1 MDLYDHPHRR
11 LNPLLNEWVLV
22 SPQRLAR
29 PWLGR
34 MEPAALVS
42 QPAYDPVC
50 YLCPGNLRAGDVRNP
65 RYEHTLVFD
74 NDFPALLSDETSLK
88 AGATNA
94 MWYDPSGSSGLLVAQ
109 PERGICRVVCFSPRH
124 DASLPCL
131 SIEELSRV
139 VDVWVEQFVSLGA
152 LPDIRHVQ
160 IFENRG
166 AAMGASNPHPHGQI
180 WANATVPNLP
190 AREGH
195 QLAAHRS
202 ARGSCLLC
210 DYLVA
215 ERDAGERIV
224 CENDVF
230 VAIIPFWAVW
240 PFETIVLPV
249 RHVTGLDELSAQDRQ
264 ALADILKRV
273 TSRYDAI
280 FAAACPY
287 SMGFHQRPTD
297 GEPHP
302 EWHLHAHFFP
312 PVLRSASVHKF
323 MVGYELL
330 AAPQRD
336 LTPERAASIFR
347 EAAGDGHD

>member
-1 MDLYDHPHRR
+1 MDAPHRR
-11 LNPLLNEWVLV
+11 FNPLLNEWVLV

-34 MEPAALVS
+34 VEPPAAAK

-65 RYEHTLVFD
+65 QYEHTFVFD
-74 NDFPALLSDETSLK
+74 NDFPALLSDG
-88 AGATNA
+88 GASAENS
-94 MWYDPSGSSGLLVAQ
+94 DPSGSSGLLVAK
-109 PERGICRVVCFSPRH
+109 PEAGICRVVCFSPRH
-124 DASLPCL
+124 DASIPCL
-131 SIEELSRV
+131 SVGELSRV

-152 LPDIRHVQ
+152 LAAISNVQ

-166 AAMGASNPHPHGQI
+166 ASMGASNPHPHGQI
-180 WANATVPNLP
+180 WANGTLPNIA

-202 ARGSCLLC
+202 SRGSCLLC
-210 DYLVA
+210 DYIAA
-215 ERDAGERIV
+215 ERHAAERIV
-224 CENDVF
+224 CENDAF
-230 VAIIPFWAVW
+230 VAIVPFWAVW

-249 RHVTGLDELSAQDRQ
+249 RHATGIDELSAGERQ
-264 ALADILKRV
+264 SLADMLKRV

-280 FAAACPY
+280 FSAACPY

-297 GEPHP
+297 GRPHP
-302 EWHLHAHFFP
+302 EWHLHAHFYP

-347 EAAGDGHD
+347 EAAGNGHD

>member
-1 MDLYDHPHRR
+1 MDAPHRR

-34 MEPAALVS
+34 VEPPPAEK
-42 QPAYDPVC
+42 QPPYDPIC
-50 YLCPGNLRAGDVRNP
+50 YLCPGNQRAGDKRNP
-65 RYEHTLVFD
+65 KYEHTFVFD
-74 NDFPALLSDETSLK
+74 NDFPALVDETSLK
-88 AGATNA
+88 AGATTSLKA
-94 MWYDPSGSSGLLVAQ
+94 RSSTNGLLIAE
-109 PERGICRVVCFSPRH
+109 PEPGICRVVCFSPRH

-131 SIEELSRV
+131 TIEELTRV
-139 VDVWVEQFVSLGA
+139 VDVWVDQFVSLGA
-152 LPDIRHVQ
+152 LPGITHVQ

-166 AAMGASNPHPHGQI
+166 ASMGASNPHPHGQI
-180 WANATVPNLP
+180 WANGSVPTLP

-195 QLAAHRS
+195 QQAAHRS
-202 ARGSCLLC
+202 SRGSCLLC
-210 DYLVA
+210 DYLAA
-215 ERDAGERIV
+215 EREAGERLV
-224 CENDVF
+224 CENEAF
-230 VAIIPFWAVW
+230 AAIVPFWAVW
-240 PFETIVLPV
+240 PFETLVLPA
-249 RHVTGLDELSAQDRQ
+249 RHVTGLDELSPQERR
-264 ALADILKRV
+264 ALGDILKRV
-273 TSRYDAI
+273 TSRYDAM
-280 FAAACPY
+280 FSTACPY

-297 GEPHP
+297 GDPHP

-347 EAAGDGHD
+347 EAGKDGHD